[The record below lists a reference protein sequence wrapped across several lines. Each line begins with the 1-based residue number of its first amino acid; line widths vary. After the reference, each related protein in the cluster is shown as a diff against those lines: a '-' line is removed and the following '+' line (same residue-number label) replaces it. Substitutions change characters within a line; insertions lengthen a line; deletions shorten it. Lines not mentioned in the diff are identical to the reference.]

1 MLCFAVDQENS
12 GDDCVNKWIIELR
25 TLRTDIAKVP
35 IVLVLMKNDL
45 LETEEYKEDREKI
58 KFDEPRLE

>member
-1 MLCFAVDQENS
+1 MLCFAVDQQN
-12 GDDCVNKWIIELR
+12 DDCVLRWIIELR
-25 TLRTDIAKVP
+25 TDFAHVP